1 MLSNIN
7 KIYVTHDKS
16 RISQG
21 DIIRDVIYFTKI
33 NGKEVKIEFP
43 FAVVVS
49 QDCDLES
56 VNYKIKEINEIDFFS
71 DNYKRISQPLPNI
84 LLLPAFLYESV
95 INNTYLE
102 VPYKITTSRSWTDS
116 DKEEIKKNSI
126 SERYHYLPQTLDLE
140 MQDLV
145 IDFKCYISMPIQEL
159 INQHN
164 DNYFCTL
171 NELFRERLSQRFASY
186 FTRIGLPVI
195 EYDYFITT
203 QEDFES
209 KKQRSDIS
217 NGIYCVFVDNSNE
230 DDFKVYRV
238 KDLQIK
244 ELTVSGQKAL
254 KKKYIKREFIN
265 IRISSSDAEKLFTNI
280 Y

>member
-1 MLSNIN
+1 
-7 KIYVTHDKS
+7 
-16 RISQG
+16 
-21 DIIRDVIYFTKI
+21 
-33 NGKEVKIEFP
+33 
-43 FAVVVS
+43 
-49 QDCDLES
+49 
-56 VNYKIKEINEIDFFS
+56 
-71 DNYKRISQPLPNI
+71 
-84 LLLPAFLYESV
+84 
-95 INNTYLE
+95 
-102 VPYKITTSRSWTDS
+102 
-116 DKEEIKKNSI
+116 
-126 SERYHYLPQTLDLE
+126 
-140 MQDLV
+140 
-145 IDFKCYISMPIQEL
+145 MPIQEL